1 MSLYPRTAA
10 LAAVLLVACQP
21 PTPTGDEGTI
31 PFEPQRPPLHSG
43 KEVAPYTGSDALVLE
58 AQTTYRNGLDFQ
70 RKFIMRTCGPTNGV
84 CHNQKE
90 YPDMHTPSA
99 FAATLGAPCNVQPG
113 SWSAVFDRCEQLGDR
128 FRFVENAFREIEIGW
143 IDYIPGTPPREGD
156 SPTRDSPGL
165 HIQLLAP
172 LPVTGRRQDTGVFIR
187 TFINQGNIEDLVF
200 ASYTTRWW
208 VIDEKHLLGEVAP
221 GQIEA
226 VEQLLKVGIVQGD
239 HNRNGVFGKR
249 AGRTV
254 SMLNPGKPEESY
266 LVARIRGHMQGEP
279 VPGSRMPL
287 ANQPPSIPDMLALMC
302 FIEGARPGEAGW
314 NLDWP
319 IDYVNCSYSANPR
332 SLNLL
337 GEGLTWNGRVRPILE
352 ANCGGCH
359 GGANPQAGFNVQDA
373 NLYQRLLKPSLQQS
387 SLNLVQPGV
396 LSKSYLWHKLAGE
409 GTITGSR
416 MPINPNGGSGQ
427 LTESELLDISRWIEF
442 GAPQDG

>member
-1 MSLYPRTAA
+1 MSLHPLFRTTA
-10 LAAVLLVACQP
+10 LAAALLVGCQP
-21 PTPTGDEGTI
+21 ATPTGDEGTI

-43 KEVAPYTGSDALVLE
+43 KDVAPYTGSDALVLE
-58 AQTTYRNGLDFQ
+58 AQGTYRNGLDFQ

-90 YPDMHTPSA
+90 YPDMHTPAA

-113 SWSAVFDRCEQLGDR
+113 SWNAVFDRCEQLGDR
-128 FRFVENAFREIEIGW
+128 FRFVDNAFRELEIGW
-143 IDYIPGTPPREGD
+143 IDYIPGSPEG

-165 HIQLLAP
+165 HIQLQAP
-172 LPVTGRRQDTGVFIR
+172 LPLSEARLQDTGVFIR
-187 TFINQGNIEDLVF
+187 TFINAGNVEDLVF
-200 ASYTTRWW
+200 TSFTTRWT
-208 VIDEKHLLGEVAP
+208 VIDDKHLLGEVAP

-266 LVARIRGHMQGEP
+266 LVARIRGHMQGEAI
-279 VPGSRMPL
+279 PGSRMPL
-287 ANQPPSIPDMLALMC
+287 ANQPPSVPDMLALMC
-302 FIEGARPGEAGW
+302 FIQGANPSEAGW

-319 IDYVNCSYSANPR
+319 IDYANCSYSADPR

-337 GEGLTWNGRVRPILE
+337 GQGLTWRGRVLPILQ

-359 GGANPQAGFNVQDA
+359 GGTNPQAGFNVQDA
-373 NLYQRLLKPSLQQS
+373 NLYQRLFMASAQKPT
-387 SLNLVQPGV
+387 LNLVQAGD
-396 LSKSYLWHKLAGE
+396 LSKSYLWHKLDGAS
-409 GTITGSR
+409 TISGSR
-416 MPINPNGGSGQ
+416 MPIDPNGGSGQ
-427 LTESELLDISRWIEF
+427 LSASELEDISNWILF